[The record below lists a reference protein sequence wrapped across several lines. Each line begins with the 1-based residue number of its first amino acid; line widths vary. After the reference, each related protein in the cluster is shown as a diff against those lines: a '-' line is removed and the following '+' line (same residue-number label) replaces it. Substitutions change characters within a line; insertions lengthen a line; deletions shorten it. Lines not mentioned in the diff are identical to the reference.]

1 MTTQWMLSLCTHWI
15 EGIPLLR
22 FKNITTVTLIVTIST
37 LLLVNMSSSTGTR
50 VTRQIHLPQRSIG
63 SRSHLLIHSY
73 GPKDTAD
80 GSVSSE
86 LSCEYSYPE
95 SEMEKTRV
103 EKVYI
108 QASLHADELPG
119 IVVANHL
126 IKLLEQADQKGLI
139 RKQIVII
146 PYANPIGLSQ
156 KLMGSHIGRFSLSTG
171 S

>member
-50 VTRQIHLPQRSIG
+50 VTRQIPLPQRSIG
-63 SRSHLLIHSY
+63 SRSYLLIHSY

-86 LSCEYSYPE
+86 LSGEYSYPE

-119 IVVANHL
+119 KQLLLFLYPVHHLQYMADRCPLCTGIVVANHL
-126 IKLLEQADQKGLI
+126 IKLLEVQHSCDHTAYI
-139 RKQIVII
+139 
-146 PYANPIGLSQ
+146 
-156 KLMGSHIGRFSLSTG
+156 
-171 S
+171 